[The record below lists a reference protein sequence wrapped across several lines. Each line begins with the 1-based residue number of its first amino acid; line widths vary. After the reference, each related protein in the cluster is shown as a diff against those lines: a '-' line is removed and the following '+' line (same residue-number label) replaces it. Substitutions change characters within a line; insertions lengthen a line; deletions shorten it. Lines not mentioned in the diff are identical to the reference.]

1 MNKTAPALLA
11 LALLAACGEDEPYA
25 TRCPA
30 LDACACPAPPCAVAA
45 PTLTPALTV
54 VPSDA
59 MPPQIRSQPAHN
71 NLDIAW
77 HAGRLFFV
85 FRTAPTHFAS
95 PAATLYVVST
105 TDHREWRFEGA
116 FNEGRDL
123 REPRLLSV
131 GGRLLLFYARLG
143 ESSLAFAPGGAAML
157 AYTGPDDWSEPREA
171 DALGFP
177 EGFIPWRFATAGGEV
192 YLTGYT
198 GGEDIYGS
206 SESDLAVYWLKSRDG
221 LTWTPAIDGHPVVLR
236 GGVSETGFALLPG
249 EREVVMVG
257 RNEAGDLDPAT
268 GAPRFGSRICRGPV
282 DDPAAWRC
290 ADDRR
295 KYDSPLVFRHGEA
308 IWLIGR
314 RNVTETGAYDDGGE
328 GTLVARRLRQL
339 VDYWVTPKRCA
350 LWSVN
355 PSTLTVEHVLDLPSA
370 GDTCFASVVPLDRTQ
385 YLLYDYTSPV
395 EETELV
401 WMDGQRLPT
410 SIHRMTLVLP

>member
-1 MNKTAPALLA
+1 MKTALALLLA
-11 LALLAACGEDEPYA
+11 LALLAGCGDTDPYP

-30 LDACACPAPPCAVAA
+30 LDACACPAPPCLVDA
-45 PTLTPALTV
+45 PTLTAAETV

-77 HAGRLFFV
+77 HRDRLFFV

-95 PAATLYVVST
+95 PEATLYVVST
-105 TDHREWRFEGA
+105 TDHREWRYEGA
-116 FNEGRDL
+116 FNERRDL

-143 ESSLAFAPGGAAML
+143 QDSTDFEPGGAAML
-157 AYTGPDDWSEPREA
+157 AYNGPDDWSEPREA

-177 EGFIPWRFATAGGEV
+177 EGFIPWRFARAGADV

-198 GGEDIYGS
+198 GGEDIYGAS
-206 SESDLAVYWLKSRDG
+206 DSDLAVYWLKSRDG
-221 LTWTPAIDGHPVVLR
+221 LTWAPAVDGHPIVLR
-236 GGVSETGFALLPG
+236 GGISETGFAFLPG
-249 EREVVMVG
+249 EREVVMVA
-257 RNEAGDLDPAT
+257 RNEAGDLDPET
-268 GAPRFGSRICRGPV
+268 GEPRFGSRICRGPV

-290 ADDRR
+290 ADDPR

-314 RNVTETGAYDDGGE
+314 RNVTETGHYDDGGE

-355 PSTLTVEHVLDLPSA
+355 PSTLAVEHVLDLPSA
-370 GDTCFASVVPLDRTQ
+370 GDTCFASAVPLDGTQ

-401 WMDGQRLPT
+401 WMDGQRRPT
-410 SIHRMTLVLP
+410 LIHRMTLALP